1 MENGKGLAALLFP
14 HISKTAEYYESI
26 YPERNLKEGARV
38 TRFAPSP
45 TGFLHFGNL
54 FTCLISY
61 KTAKSTNGVFYV
73 RVEDT
78 DQKRKIDGAV
88 DVMLDGLSYFG
99 IVPDEGVTGENEE
112 KGEYGP
118 YYQSQRKEI
127 YQAFAKKLVEE
138 GFAYPCFCTA
148 EELDALRESQ
158 ESEDIKGYYGKYA
171 KCRNLSF
178 DEIKSRIDAGLPW
191 TLRLRSPGEE
201 GRKCVFEDMIK
212 GKIEMQENVQ
222 DIVLLKSD
230 GIPTYHFASVVDDHL
245 MRTTHVV
252 RGDEWIASCP
262 IHIQLNRLL
271 GFKTP
276 KFVHVAPIMKTE
288 GDGKRKLSKR
298 KDPEAAVSYYSEEG
312 YPAESVNEYMMTLAN
327 SNFEDWRRANKNED
341 IAKFPFNIKKM
352 SVSGALFDIAKL
364 NDVSKN
370 VISTMNCETVF
381 TLSYEWAKQ
390 YNTKLAALYEQDKD
404 RAKAILNIDRENKK
418 PRKDI
423 AKWSDIPDY
432 ISYMFDETFAPCYEL
447 CGNATPELAVDAL
460 ENI

>member
-148 EELDALRESQ
+148 E
-158 ESEDIKGYYGKYA
+158 
-171 KCRNLSF
+171 
-178 DEIKSRIDAGLPW
+178 
-191 TLRLRSPGEE
+191 
-201 GRKCVFEDMIK
+201 
-212 GKIEMQENVQ
+212 
-222 DIVLLKSD
+222 
-230 GIPTYHFASVVDDHL
+230 
-245 MRTTHVV
+245 
-252 RGDEWIASCP
+252 
-262 IHIQLNRLL
+262 
-271 GFKTP
+271 
-276 KFVHVAPIMKTE
+276 
-288 GDGKRKLSKR
+288 
-298 KDPEAAVSYYSEEG
+298 
-312 YPAESVNEYMMTLAN
+312 
-327 SNFEDWRRANKNED
+327 
-341 IAKFPFNIKKM
+341 
-352 SVSGALFDIAKL
+352 
-364 NDVSKN
+364 
-370 VISTMNCETVF
+370 
-381 TLSYEWAKQ
+381 
-390 YNTKLAALYEQDKD
+390 
-404 RAKAILNIDRENKK
+404 
-418 PRKDI
+418 
-423 AKWSDIPDY
+423 
-432 ISYMFDETFAPCYEL
+432 
-447 CGNATPELAVDAL
+447 
-460 ENI
+460 